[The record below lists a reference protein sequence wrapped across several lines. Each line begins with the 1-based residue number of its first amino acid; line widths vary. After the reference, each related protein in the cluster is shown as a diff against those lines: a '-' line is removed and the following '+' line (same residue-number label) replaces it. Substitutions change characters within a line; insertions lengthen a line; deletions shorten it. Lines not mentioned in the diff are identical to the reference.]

1 LSSRIRFASV
11 ALAGFGL
18 AVVTEL
24 VQNLP
29 IVGLD
34 GEVTDCAGVLVGIIS
49 VPIVEPLA
57 RQVESWIW
65 RKTTSQLGHSN
76 KITLPVEEAS
86 RP

>member
-1 LSSRIRFASV
+1 LSSRIRFAWV

-29 IVGLD
+29 IVGRD

-65 RKTTSQLGHSN
+65 RKTTSQLGQSN
-76 KITLPVEEAS
+76 EITMPVEEAS
-86 RP
+86 SP